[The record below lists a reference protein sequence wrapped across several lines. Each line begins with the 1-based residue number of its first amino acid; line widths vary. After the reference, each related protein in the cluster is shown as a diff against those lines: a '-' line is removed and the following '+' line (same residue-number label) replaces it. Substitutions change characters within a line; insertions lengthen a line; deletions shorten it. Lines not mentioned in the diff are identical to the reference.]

1 MVIKKLAVMSLS
13 ALLLVMLNGCAAL
26 NTSISKR
33 NLVVETKMSD
43 SLFLDPAGKKS
54 RSVYLEIRN
63 STGKQKL
70 DLYNPIKVALL
81 EKGFRVIDD
90 PEAAHY
96 WLRANVLSIGK
107 SDPRKARSILGA
119 GYGGPFTG
127 LLLGSSVV
135 GLATRSWFGAGAGGL
150 GGGVAEVVSEAFV
163 KDVMFMVVTDVEV
176 SAKVGRGVLIRQ
188 NNLQNARQGQGGYRT
203 QTSTET
209 SNRQKYRTRIVSTAN
224 QVNLKYEEA
233 IPEISQGLAHSL
245 SGIF

>member
-1 MVIKKLAVMSLS
+1 MSLFT
-13 ALLLVMLNGCAAL
+13 LLLVLLNGCAAL

-43 SLFLDPAGKKS
+43 SLFLDPAGNKN

-70 DLYNPIKVALL
+70 DLYNPIKWELL

-90 PEAAHY
+90 PETAHY
-96 WLRANVLSIGK
+96 WLRANVLSVGK
-107 SDPRKARSILGA
+107 SDPRKARSILNA
-119 GYGGPFTG
+119 GYGGALTG
-127 LLLGSSVV
+127 LLIGSSGV
-135 GLATRSWFGAGAGGL
+135 GVATRSWVGAGAGGL
-150 GGGVAEVVSEAFV
+150 AGAVIGGVGDVVSDALI

-176 SAKVGRGVLIRQ
+176 STMVGSGVLIRQ

-224 QVNLKYEEA
+224 QVNLKFEEA
-233 IPEISQGLAHSL
+233 IPEISQGLAQSL

>member
-1 MVIKKLAVMSLS
+1 
-13 ALLLVMLNGCAAL
+13 
-26 NTSISKR
+26 
-33 NLVVETKMSD
+33 
-43 SLFLDPAGKKS
+43 
-54 RSVYLEIRN
+54 
-63 STGKQKL
+63 
-70 DLYNPIKVALL
+70 
-81 EKGFRVIDD
+81 VIDD

-119 GYGGPFTG
+119 GYGGSLTG

-135 GLATRSWFGAGAGGL
+135 GLATRSWVGAGAGGL
-150 GGGVAEVVSEAFV
+150 GGTVIGGVAEVVSEAFV